1 MDNTAWIFGLEKFF
15 EFKNDHVKKAFIR
28 AFINLFYAQD
38 KDKFWALKNCIAMDY
53 DNFIDQGREL
63 RVNLYTELIT
73 QRHFTQNTLFWL
85 LSDIWPEDEFVQR
98 LYLFFN
104 NTQADVA
111 NDLFSKSQVQ
121 SKAWMAETL
130 NKFKQQYGDIVVLG
144 GWFGQHYWY
153 LDSFKFN
160 KLYNVDLDA
169 DTLDKSENI
178 ITNAGKYKTIAADVL
193 QVITA
198 DGAVII
204 ENQHIDADLIINTSS
219 EHMTTEWFDRLPL
232 GQTVLLQSND
242 MLGMA
247 GHINCVRDQEELKQR
262 YQMRQVLFSG
272 ELSLSKGK
280 RFMLYGIK

>member
-15 EFKNDHVKKAFIR
+15 EFKNDHAKKSFIR
-28 AFINLFYAQD
+28 AFINLFYALD
-38 KDKFWALKNCIAMDY
+38 KDKFWALRNCIAMDY
-53 DNFIDQGREL
+53 DNFSDQNREL

-73 QRHFTQNTLFWL
+73 KQNFTQNTLFWL
-85 LSDIWPEDEFVQR
+85 LSDIWQDDEFVQR

-121 SKAWMAETL
+121 SKIWMAETL

-169 DTLDKSENI
+169 DTLAKSVNVMGASDRYV
-178 ITNAGKYKTIAADVL
+178 TCAADVS
-193 QVITA
+193 QVVTPA
-198 DGAVII
+198 GTVMI
-204 ENQHIDADLIINTSS
+204 EDQQIDADLIINTSS

-242 MLGMA
+242 MLGMV
-247 GHINCVRDQEELKQR
+247 GHVNCVQNLEELKQR

>member
-15 EFKNDHVKKAFIR
+15 EFKNDHAKKSFIR
-28 AFINLFYAQD
+28 AFINLFYALD

-53 DNFIDQGREL
+53 DNFSDQGREL
-63 RVNLYTELIT
+63 RINLYTELIT
-73 QRHFTQNTLFWL
+73 QKNFTQNTLFWL
-85 LSDIWPEDEFVQR
+85 LSDIWREDEFVQR

-121 SKAWMAETL
+121 SKVWMAETL
-130 NKFKQQYGDIVVLG
+130 NKFKQQYGDIVILG

-153 LDSFKFN
+153 LNSFKFN
-160 KLYNVDLDA
+160 KLYNIDLDA
-169 DTLDKSENI
+169 DTLAKSVNI
-178 ITNAGKYKTIAADVL
+178 IAAEDRYVTHAADVN
-193 QVITA
+193 QIITPEGTVVIQ
-198 DGAVII
+198 D
-204 ENQHIDADLIINTSS
+204 QQIDADLIINTSS

-242 MLGMA
+242 MLDMV
-247 GHINCVRDQEELKQR
+247 GHINCVENLEQLKNK
-262 YQMRQVLFSG
+262 YKMRQVLFSG
-272 ELSLSKGK
+272 ELLLSKGR

>member
-15 EFKNDHVKKAFIR
+15 EFKNDHAKKSFIR
-28 AFINLFYAQD
+28 AFINLFYALD
-38 KDKFWALKNCIAMDY
+38 KDKFWALRNCIALDY
-53 DNFIDQGREL
+53 DNFTDRGREL

-73 QRHFTQNTLFWL
+73 KQNFTQNTLFWL
-85 LSDIWPEDEFVQR
+85 LSDIWQDDEFVQR

-121 SKAWMAETL
+121 SKIWMAETL
-130 NKFKQQYGDIVVLG
+130 NKFKQQYGNIVVLG

-153 LDSFKFN
+153 LNSFKFD
-160 KLYNVDLDA
+160 KLYNVDIDA
-169 DTLDKSENI
+169 DTLSKSVNVMG
-178 ITNAGKYKTIAADVL
+178 AGDRYVTHAADVN
-193 QVITA
+193 QVITQS
-198 DGAVII
+198 GAVMI
-204 ENQHIDADLIINTSS
+204 EDQQIDADLIINTSS

-232 GQTVLLQSND
+232 GQAVLLQSND
-242 MLGMA
+242 MLGMV
-247 GHINCVRDQEELKQR
+247 GHINCVENLEQLKNK

>member
-15 EFKNDHVKKAFIR
+15 EFKNDHDKKSFIR
-28 AFINLFYAQD
+28 TFIKLFHTID

-53 DNFIDQGREL
+53 DNFTDQGREL

-73 QRHFTQNTLFWL
+73 QQNFTQSTLFWL
-85 LSDIWPEDEFVQR
+85 LSDIWPADDFIQR

-104 NTQADVA
+104 NADANVA

-121 SKAWMAETL
+121 SKVWMAETL

-153 LDSFKFN
+153 LDSLKFDR
-160 KLYNVDLDA
+160 LYNVDLDA
-169 DTLDKSENI
+169 DTLAKSENT
-178 ITNAGKYKTIAADVL
+178 ITTSDKYKTFAADVL

-198 DGAVII
+198 DGIVVI

-242 MLGMA
+242 MMGMG

-280 RFMLYGIK
+280 RFMLYGVK

>member
-15 EFKNDHVKKAFIR
+15 EFKNDHIKKAFIR
-28 AFINLFYAQD
+28 AVINLFYAQD

-53 DNFIDQGREL
+53 DNFTAKNREL
-63 RVNLYTELIT
+63 RINLYTELIT
-73 QRHFTQNTLFWL
+73 KQSFTQNTLFWL
-85 LSDIWPEDEFVQR
+85 LSDIWQDDELVQR

-104 NTQADVA
+104 NTQADIA
-111 NDLFSKSQVQ
+111 NDLFSKSQVL
-121 SKAWMAETL
+121 SKTWMAETL
-130 NKFKQQYGDIVVLG
+130 NKFKQQYDNIVILG

-160 KLYNVDLDA
+160 KLYNIDLDA
-169 DTLDKSENI
+169 DTLAKSVNI
-178 ITNAGKYKTIAADVL
+178 MGAGDRYITYAADVN
-193 QVITA
+193 QVITPTGTIVVQ
-198 DGAVII
+198 D
-204 ENQHIDADLIINTSS
+204 QQIDADLIINTSS

-232 GQTVLLQSND
+232 GQSVLLQSND
-242 MLGMA
+242 MLGMV
-247 GHINCVRDQEELKQR
+247 GHINCVENLEQLKNK

>member
-15 EFKNDHVKKAFIR
+15 EFKNDHAKKSFIR
-28 AFINLFYAQD
+28 AFINLFYALE
-38 KDKFWALKNCIAMDY
+38 KDKFWALRNCIAMDY
-53 DNFIDQGREL
+53 DNFTDHGREL

-73 QRHFTQNTLFWL
+73 QQNFTQNTLFWL
-85 LSDIWPEDEFVQR
+85 LSDIWRDDEFVQR

-121 SKAWMAETL
+121 SKVWMAETL
-130 NKFKQQYGDIVVLG
+130 NKFRQQYNNIVILG

-169 DTLDKSENI
+169 DTLAKSVNVMGAGDRY
-178 ITNAGKYKTIAADVL
+178 ITCAADVN
-193 QVITA
+193 QVITPA
-198 DGAVII
+198 GTVMIQD
-204 ENQHIDADLIINTSS
+204 QQIDADLIINTSS

-242 MLGMA
+242 MLGMV
-247 GHINCVRDQEELKQR
+247 GHINCVQNLEELKQR

>member
-15 EFKNDHVKKAFIR
+15 EFKNDHAKKSFIR
-28 AFINLFYAQD
+28 AFINLFYALD
-38 KDKFWALKNCIAMDY
+38 KDKFWALRNCIAMDY
-53 DNFIDQGREL
+53 DNFTDQGREL

-73 QRHFTQNTLFWL
+73 NKNFTQNTLFWL
-85 LSDIWPEDEFVQR
+85 LSDIWQDDEFVQK

-104 NTQADVA
+104 NTEADVA

-121 SKAWMAETL
+121 SKVWMAETL
-130 NKFKQQYGDIVVLG
+130 NKFKQQYGNIVVLG

-153 LDSFKFN
+153 LNSFKFN

-169 DTLDKSENI
+169 DTLAKSVNVMG
-178 ITNAGKYKTIAADVL
+178 AGDRYVTCAADVN
-193 QVITA
+193 QVITQS
-198 DGAVII
+198 GTVMI
-204 ENQHIDADLIINTSS
+204 EDQQIDADLIINTSS

-242 MLGMA
+242 MLGMV
-247 GHINCVRDQEELKQR
+247 GHVNCVQNLEELKQR
-262 YQMRQVLFSG
+262 YQMRQILFSG

>member
-1 MDNTAWIFGLEKFF
+1 
-15 EFKNDHVKKAFIR
+15 
-28 AFINLFYAQD
+28 
-38 KDKFWALKNCIAMDY
+38 
-53 DNFIDQGREL
+53 
-63 RVNLYTELIT
+63 LIT
-73 QRHFTQNTLFWL
+73 KQDFTQNTLFWL
-85 LSDIWPEDEFVQR
+85 LSDIWRDDEFVQR

-121 SKAWMAETL
+121 SKVWMAETL
-130 NKFKQQYGDIVVLG
+130 NKFRQQYNNIVILG

-169 DTLDKSENI
+169 DTLAKSVNVMGAGDRY
-178 ITNAGKYKTIAADVL
+178 ITCAADVN
-193 QVITA
+193 QVITPS
-198 DGAVII
+198 GAVMI
-204 ENQHIDADLIINTSS
+204 QDQQIDADLIINTSS

-242 MLGMA
+242 MLGMV
-247 GHINCVRDQEELKQR
+247 GHINCVQNLEELKQR